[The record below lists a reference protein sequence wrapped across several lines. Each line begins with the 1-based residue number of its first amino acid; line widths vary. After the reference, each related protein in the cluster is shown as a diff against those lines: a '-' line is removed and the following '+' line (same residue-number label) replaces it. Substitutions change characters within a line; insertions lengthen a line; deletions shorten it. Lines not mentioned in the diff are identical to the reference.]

1 MRVDDFGYPLITTS
15 PKDYIKIEYEK
26 WSKKKY
32 FFDVEYKYTFTTSE
46 NNETVILR
54 GLRHHPPVTFIKI
67 KDDEYVPK
75 DEFDPD
81 KTSYLYDVRYS
92 EHLVFYKNNNDHYFA
107 YTTRATY
114 SWVDMCVLD

>member
-1 MRVDDFGYPLITTS
+1 MRVDDFGYPLIKTS
-15 PKDYIKIEYEK
+15 SKDYIKIEYEK

-32 FFDVEYKYTFTTSE
+32 IFDAEYRYTFSTSE
-46 NNETVILR
+46 NNETVILK
-54 GLRHHPPVTFIKI
+54 GLRHHPLVTFIKT

-81 KTSYLYDVRYS
+81 KTSYIYDVRYS
-92 EHLVFYKNNNDHYFA
+92 EHKVFYKNNNDHYFA
-107 YTTRATY
+107 YTTRATH